1 MSTDTL
7 IGGLG
12 RVCDFSV
19 GIAPVDSQTAAMT
32 AKRFSMQNCGG
43 VMIVAFKAAGVA
55 ADDPT
60 YTLYE
65 HTAYTGGTSTAL
77 TAITNYALKQETALD
92 GDEAWVET
100 AQTKA
105 STLVGN
111 ATSGESQHII
121 VIDVRAEQLTA
132 GYTHISLDMGDTGA
146 GGTQPACVL
155 YVPYDLKMQRRPNNM
170 PNWLN
175 PGAANA

>member
-12 RVCDFSV
+12 RVVDFSC

-32 AKRFSMQNCGG
+32 GKRFSMQNCDG
-43 VMIVAFKAAGVA
+43 VMIVIFKAAGVA
-55 ADDPT
+55 GDDPT
-60 YTLYE
+60 FTLYE

-77 TAITNYALKQETALD
+77 TAITNFAIKSETALD
-92 GDEAWVET
+92 GDEAWTET

-105 STLVGN
+105 STLTD
-111 ATSGESQHII
+111 ATWAELQTII
-121 VIDVRAEQLTA
+121 VVDVRAAQLSA
-132 GYTHISLDMGDTGA
+132 GYTHISLDCGDTGS
-146 GGTQPACVL
+146 GGTQPIAVL
-155 YVPYDLKMQRRPNNM
+155 YVPYDLTMQRKPTNM
-170 PNWLN
+170 PNWLH

>member
-12 RVCDFSV
+12 RVCDISV
-19 GIAPVDSQTAAMT
+19 GIAPVDTQTAGMT
-32 AKRFSMQNCGG
+32 GKRFSMQNCGG
-43 VMIVAFKAAGVA
+43 VMIVVFKAAGIA

-60 YTLYE
+60 FTLYE

-77 TAITNYALKQETALD
+77 TAITNYALKQETTLD
-92 GDEAWVET
+92 GDEAWTET

-111 ATSGESQHII
+111 ATSAETQLII
-121 VIDVRAEQLTA
+121 VIDVRADQLTD
-132 GYTHISLDMGDTGA
+132 GYTHISLDCGDTGA
-146 GGTQPACVL
+146 GGTQPIAVL
-155 YVPYDLKMQRRPNNM
+155 YVPYDLKMQRRPNNL